1 MVIFG
6 NYTTHKN
13 TTTDSSSMLYMLEEE
28 KLAHDV
34 YLMMYQKWG
43 TRQFE
48 NIKESEKIHIE
59 KIKELLLKNN
69 VSYQLLPEGK
79 FENQELQKI
88 YNQLISKGNISEIE
102 ALKVGATIEDL
113 DIFDLK
119 RLKNET
125 NNFDIKNVY
134 NFLEC
139 GSRNHLRAF
148 NRGLSMNNSIYKAQ
162 YISTSEYAEILNTSQ
177 EQCGKLNNMNCL
189 GKGRRNCRTK

>member
-125 NNFDIKNVY
+125 NNSDIKNVY

-148 NRGLSMNNSIYKAQ
+148 NRGLSINNTIYKAQ

>member
-125 NNFDIKNVY
+125 NNSDIKNVY

>member
-69 VSYQLLPEGK
+69 ISYQLLPEGK

-125 NNFDIKNVY
+125 NNSDIKNVY

-148 NRGLSMNNSIYKAQ
+148 NRGLKMNSANYEAQ
-162 YISTSEYAEILNTSQ
+162 YISKEEFKKIINNEQ

-189 GKGRRNCRTK
+189 GKGRKNCRKK

>member
-69 VSYQLLPEGK
+69 VFYQLLPEGK

-125 NNFDIKNVY
+125 NNSDIKNVY